1 MKKIASFTAILLLS
15 LLSNTS
21 IFAQGILL
29 GPRLSGNLN
38 IYNEQGL
45 TGTWNGIGIGI
56 GGTLDISF
64 SKHIGLMAD
73 LTFFDMRNFSN
84 ATTQNQQT
92 TTTSLTLSYLSID
105 PMFKL
110 DFSGFYM
117 VAGPSLG
124 IKLGSSGDRTV
135 TAAGANPNTQTL
147 QLDTETLVFNIAV
160 GAGYNFTLSPESMYL
175 GTDFMVYIPLSNTYN
190 TPGTSNSVLTL
201 KLGAALKF
209 NIL

>member
-1 MKKIASFTAILLLS
+1 MKKFAIVTAIFLLS
-15 LLSNTS
+15 LISSNS

-29 GPRLSGNLN
+29 GPRLTGNMN
-38 IYNEQGL
+38 IYNQTGL
-45 TGTWNGIGIGI
+45 TGTWNGIGVGI

-64 SKHIGLMAD
+64 SKHVGIMAD

-84 ATTQNQQT
+84 ATTQNQT
-92 TTTSLTLSYLSID
+92 TSTTSLTLSYLTID

-124 IKLGSSGDRTV
+124 IKLGSSGDQTT
-135 TAAGANPNTQTL
+135 TAAGANPNTTTL
-147 QLDTETLVFNIAV
+147 QLDTETLVFDIAV
-160 GAGYNFTLSPESMYL
+160 GTGYSFTLSEGMYL
-175 GTDFMVYIPLSNTYN
+175 GTDFMVYIPLSSTYN

-201 KLGAALKF
+201 KLGCALKF
-209 NIL
+209 SIL